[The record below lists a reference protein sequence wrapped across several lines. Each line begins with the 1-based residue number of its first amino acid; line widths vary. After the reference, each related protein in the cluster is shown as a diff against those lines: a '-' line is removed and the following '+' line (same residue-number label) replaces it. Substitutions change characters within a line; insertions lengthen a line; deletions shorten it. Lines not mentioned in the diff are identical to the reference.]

1 MCNFIIIE
9 CVYIFP
15 FFNLLISAAQILLYN
30 QIGKN
35 KKKEQTMNKIMKSLA
50 NKEIIAKLAEQS

>member
-1 MCNFIIIE
+1 MMVE

-15 FFNLLISAAQILLYN
+15 FFNLLISVTQLSLYN

-35 KKKEQTMNKIMKSLA
+35 KKSEVLKNKKMKSLA
-50 NKEIIAKLAEQS
+50 QNEIKGGFSQLNTD